1 MLNLCF
7 KDLRIL
13 TFGNYGQAA
22 QGEKGDEE
30 DEEAAARLGMQQ
42 QQLQHHDH
50 LQAQQQ
56 QQRQQEAVGQEAVGG
71 TDTSRSWR
79 AEAHAVTPLPP
90 GWEACRDAQSG
101 RTFYRNH
108 VTRQANKHR
117 P

>member
-1 MLNLCF
+1 
-7 KDLRIL
+7 
-13 TFGNYGQAA
+13 
-22 QGEKGDEE
+22 
-30 DEEAAARLGMQQ
+30 MQQ
-42 QQLQHHDH
+42 QQLQHHDQ

-56 QQRQQEAVGQEAVGG
+56 QQQQQAVGG

-79 AEAHAVTPLPP
+79 AEAHEVMPLPA

-108 VTRQANKHR
+108 VTRQANKHK

>member
-1 MLNLCF
+1 ME
-7 KDLRIL
+7 R
-13 TFGNYGQAA
+13 QP
-22 QGEKGDEE
+22 
-30 DEEAAARLGMQQ
+30 
-42 QQLQHHDH
+42 LQNHHH

-56 QQRQQEAVGQEAVGG
+56 QQQQQQQQAVGG

-79 AEAHAVTPLPP
+79 AEAHEVMPLPA

-108 VTRQANKHR
+108 VTRQENKHK

>member
-7 KDLRIL
+7 KSHCIL

-22 QGEKGDEE
+22 QREKGE
-30 DEEAAARLGMQQ
+30 EEAAARLAMQQ

-56 QQRQQEAVGQEAVGG
+56 QQQQQALGG